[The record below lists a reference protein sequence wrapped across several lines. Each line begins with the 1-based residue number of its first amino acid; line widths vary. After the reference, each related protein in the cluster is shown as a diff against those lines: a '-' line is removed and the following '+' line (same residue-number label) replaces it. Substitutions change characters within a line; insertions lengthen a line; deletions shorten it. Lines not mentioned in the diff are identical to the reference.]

1 MASNGHQGMLE
12 HSEVTEIAQMAEVA
26 EVAEITEIT
35 EITWI
40 AEMSQIAQIAQIS
53 SDARAR
59 GSDDRGPQRGAS
71 EDQDDACTHTHDGE
85 GARAG
90 GCSDWL
96 LHTPG
101 LVPLL
106 PGSFLSRDFP
116 SGRSGQP
123 RCVSGL

>member
-1 MASNGHQGMLE
+1 MLE

-71 EDQDDACTHTHDGE
+71 EDQDDACTHTRTTE
-85 GARAG
+85 KARAPG
-90 GCSDWL
+90 AAQTGFY
-96 LHTPG
+96 TP
-101 LVPLL
+101 
-106 PGSFLSRDFP
+106 RA
-116 SGRSGQP
+116 
-123 RCVSGL
+123 